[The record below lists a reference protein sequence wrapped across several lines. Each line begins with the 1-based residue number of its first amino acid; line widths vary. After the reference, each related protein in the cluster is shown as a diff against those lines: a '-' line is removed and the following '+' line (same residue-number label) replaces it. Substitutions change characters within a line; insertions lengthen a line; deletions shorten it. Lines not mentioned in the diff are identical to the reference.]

1 MAEEKVMMSLS
12 LALDLQM
19 FMIEK
24 PQSGK
29 DCGNLFLIVY
39 FDSSFNSSTYSWACC
54 AAILPSP
61 VASS

>member
-39 FDSSFNSSTYSWACC
+39 FDSSFNSST
-54 AAILPSP
+54 
-61 VASS
+61 